1 MYQWYTGAKLCSC
14 IQRVMPDLLTIL
26 VTMFQVAM

>member
-14 IQRVMPDLLTIL
+14 IQKWCLIYLLHW
-26 VTMFQVAM
+26 